1 MIYTVI
7 LHNHSYNLP
16 AKTLAVTEL
25 LDNAAGV
32 DNMTGLSTR
41 DKYKIVM
48 DAVID
53 VLGRDNVVEAIGSDK
68 IDEVDLNEITLS
80 FRKIV
85 DAYNKPLEEYTKN
98 GQRANLENLPLEEI
112 SKLADAAKAIN
123 NFQTIQGGKK

>member
-25 LDNAAGV
+25 LDNAAAV
-32 DNMTGLSTR
+32 DSMAGLSIR
-41 DKYKIVM
+41 DKYKVVM
-48 DAVID
+48 DAVIA

-68 IDEVDLNEITLS
+68 MDEIDLNEITLT

-98 GQRANLENLPLEEI
+98 SNRASLEDLPLEEI
-112 SKLADAAKAIN
+112 AKLADAAKTIDS
-123 NFQTIQGGKK
+123 FQTVQGGKK